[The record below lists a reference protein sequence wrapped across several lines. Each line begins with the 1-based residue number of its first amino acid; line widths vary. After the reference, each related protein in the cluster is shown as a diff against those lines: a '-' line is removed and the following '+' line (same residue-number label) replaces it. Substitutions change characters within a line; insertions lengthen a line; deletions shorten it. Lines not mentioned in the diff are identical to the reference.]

1 MIAIYFG
8 IVHTDRIP
16 IRKGGEYSMAK
27 YVDGFVLVVPK
38 DKTEEYKKMAEEG
51 REMWMKY
58 GALEYYECRGDD
70 LVPQEM
76 GGEKARAFTEMAG
89 AKSDETVWFS
99 FIVFKSKEHRDEVN
113 AKVMEEMSKQMEGN
127 KDMSMPFDMKRMAY
141 GGFQV
146 EVEG

>member
-1 MIAIYFG
+1 
-8 IVHTDRIP
+8 
-16 IRKGGEYSMAK
+16 MAK

-38 DKTEEYKKMAEEG
+38 DKVEAYKKMAEDG
-51 REMWMKY
+51 RDTWMKC
-58 GALEYYECRGDD
+58 GALEYYECQGND

-76 GGEKARAFTEMAG
+76 GGEKARAFPEMAG
-89 AKSDETVWFS
+89 ATSEDTVWFS
-99 FIVFKSKEHRDEVN
+99 FIVFASKEHRDEVN
-113 AKVMEEMSKQMEGN
+113 AKVMEEMGKKMEEG

>member
-1 MIAIYFG
+1 
-8 IVHTDRIP
+8 
-16 IRKGGEYSMAK
+16 MAK

-38 DKTEEYKKMAEEG
+38 DKVAEYKKMAEDG
-51 REMWMKY
+51 RDTWLKH

-70 LVPQEM
+70 LGQQEM
-76 GGEKARAFTEMAG
+76 GGEKARAFPEMAG
-89 AKSDETVWFS
+89 ATTEDTVWFS

-113 AKVMEEMSKQMEGN
+113 AKVMEEMSKKMVGN
-127 KDMSMPFDMKRMAY
+127 NDMSMPFDMKRMAY

>member
-1 MIAIYFG
+1 
-8 IVHTDRIP
+8 
-16 IRKGGEYSMAK
+16 
-27 YVDGFVLVVPK
+27 
-38 DKTEEYKKMAEEG
+38 
-51 REMWMKY
+51 MKH

-70 LVPQEM
+70 LIPQEM

-113 AKVMEEMSKQMEGN
+113 AKVMEEMNQQVAGYE
-127 KDMSMPFDMKRMAY
+127 DMLSPFEMTRMAY

>member
-1 MIAIYFG
+1 
-8 IVHTDRIP
+8 
-16 IRKGGEYSMAK
+16 MAK

-38 DKTEEYKKMAEEG
+38 DKSEEYKKMAEEG
-51 REMWMKY
+51 RDTWIKY

-70 LVPQEM
+70 LVAAEM
-76 GGEKARAFTEMAG
+76 GGEKARAFPEMTG
-89 AKSDETVWFS
+89 ATNEDAVWFS
-99 FIVFKSKEHRDEVN
+99 FIIFKSKEHRDEVN
-113 AKVMEEMSKQMEGN
+113 AKVMEEMSKKMEEN

>member
-1 MIAIYFG
+1 
-8 IVHTDRIP
+8 
-16 IRKGGEYSMAK
+16 MAK

-38 DKTEEYKKMAEEG
+38 DKAEEYKKMAEGG
-51 REMWMKY
+51 RDTWIKY

-76 GGEKARAFTEMAG
+76 GGEKARAFPEMTG
-89 AKSDETVWFS
+89 ATSEDTVWFS

-113 AKVMEEMSKQMEGN
+113 AKVMEDMNKQMEGN
-127 KDMSMPFDMKRMAY
+127 KNMPMPFDMKRMAY

>member
-1 MIAIYFG
+1 
-8 IVHTDRIP
+8 
-16 IRKGGEYSMAK
+16 MAK

-38 DKTEEYKKMAEEG
+38 DKVEEYKKMAEEG

-58 GALEYYECRGDD
+58 GAIGYYECRGTD

-89 AKSDETVWFS
+89 ASSDETVWFS
-99 FIVFKSKEHRDEVN
+99 FIIFKSKAHRDEVN
-113 AKVMEEMSKQMEGN
+113 AKVMEEMDKQMEG
-127 KDMSMPFDMKRMAY
+127 KTDMSVPFDMKRMAY

>member
-1 MIAIYFG
+1 MG
-8 IVHTDRIP
+8 
-16 IRKGGEYSMAK
+16 K

-38 DKTEEYKKMAEEG
+38 DKAEDYKKMAEGG
-51 REMWMKY
+51 RDVWMKY

-76 GGEKARAFTEMAG
+76 GGEKARAFTEMSG
-89 AKSDETVWFS
+89 ATSDDTVWFS

-113 AKVMEEMSKQMEGN
+113 AKVMEEMSKQMEGSE
-127 KDMSMPFDMKRMAY
+127 DMTMPFDMKRMAY
-141 GGFQV
+141 GGFTV

>member
-1 MIAIYFG
+1 MG
-8 IVHTDRIP
+8 
-16 IRKGGEYSMAK
+16 K

-51 REMWMKY
+51 RDTWMKY

-76 GGEKARAFTEMAG
+76 GGEKARAFTDMAG
-89 AKSDETVWFS
+89 ATNNDTVWFS

-113 AKVMEEMSKQMEGN
+113 AKVMEEMSKQMEGK
-127 KDMSMPFDMKRMAY
+127 KDMVVPFDMKKMAY

>member
-1 MIAIYFG
+1 
-8 IVHTDRIP
+8 
-16 IRKGGEYSMAK
+16 MAK

-38 DKTEEYKKMAEEG
+38 NKTEEYKKMAEGG
-51 REMWMKY
+51 RDAWMKH
-58 GALEYYECRGDD
+58 GALAYYECRGTD

-76 GGEKARAFTEMAG
+76 GGEKARSFTEMAG

-99 FIVFKSKEHRDEVN
+99 FIIFKSKEHRDEVN
-113 AKVMEEMSKQMEGN
+113 AKVMAEMDEQMKEME
-127 KDMSMPFDMKRMAY
+127 DMKMPFEMKQMAY